1 MTKIFI
7 IARLL
12 LDNKLVTLKKKENFF
27 NSFFLSK
34 VTIAKQRQ
42 YILTRLTNFYVLDVM
57 DNHDFK
63 RHHNETVKVG
73 EASGKTKKC
82 IIIRSTKTSPE
93 RFV

>member
-1 MTKIFI
+1 M
-7 IARLL
+7 L
-12 LDNKLVTLKKKENFF
+12 TLKKKENFLIL
-27 NSFFLSK
+27 FLSK

-42 YILTRLTNFYVLDVM
+42 CILTRLTNFYVLDVM

-63 RHHNETVKVG
+63 RHHNETLEVG

-82 IIIRSTKTSPE
+82 IVIRSTKTSPQ